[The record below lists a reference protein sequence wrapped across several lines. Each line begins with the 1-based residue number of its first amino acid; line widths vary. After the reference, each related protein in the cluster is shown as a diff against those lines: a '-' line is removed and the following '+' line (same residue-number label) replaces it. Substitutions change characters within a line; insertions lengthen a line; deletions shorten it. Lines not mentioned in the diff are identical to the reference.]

1 MAGVKRT
8 DVDAVAERASENRVK
23 RKTLRDSSEE
33 EDSRSE
39 LQRHP
44 NAPMT
49 EVGHVE
55 LPDVP
60 QSELDM
66 PPEEVARRAFNHG
79 ALLDPST
86 RAAAL
91 CELTARSP
99 LASTRTGEALR
110 AILDNADRAV
120 DILSLVGYNQL
131 RHLRANGFAIS
142 RIAKDLGVNVN
153 DLTAFMSQAPT
164 ASEDAMIDEEA
175 YADTKA
181 NELLEILEEANPT
194 SPFETDILKVRMNL
208 LLEMNKRLSH
218 KWAQRSEDDI
228 SVRMPTLNINL
239 TTMAPTPRMIQQEQ
253 QRAENGPTTRSL
265 TPDPSTPHSL
275 QSPGQTVGV
284 SSIDY
289 PELDDNDDLP
299 VVSPLVVIDQ
309 EDVE

>member
-8 DVDAVAERASENRVK
+8 DVDAVAERASEARVK
-23 RKTLRDSSEE
+23 RKTLRETNEE
-33 EDSRSE
+33 QDSRSALE
-39 LQRHP
+39 THP
-44 NAPMT
+44 HGPTT
-49 EVGHVE
+49 EVGHVQ

-60 QSELDM
+60 QGELDM

-86 RAAAL
+86 RSAAL
-91 CELTARSP
+91 TELTARSP
-99 LASTRTGEALR
+99 LASTKTGEALR
-110 AILDNADRAV
+110 DILDNADRAV

-131 RHLRANGFAIS
+131 RHLRANGFGIS

-181 NELLEILEEANPT
+181 TELLELLESANPS
-194 SPFETDILKVRMNL
+194 SPFETDILKIRMNL

-218 KWAQRSEDDI
+218 KWAQRSEEDI
-228 SVRMPTLNINL
+228 QVRMPTLNINL

-253 QRAENGPTTRSL
+253 QRISGGPTEQKTTAESSGPA
-265 TPDPSTPHSL
+265 TPAPIQPDGGS
-275 QSPGQTVGV
+275 V
-284 SSIDY
+284 SIDY
-289 PELDDNDDLP
+289 PAVGDNDDLP
-299 VVSPLVVIDQ
+299 VVGPIVIIDD
-309 EDVE
+309 EEMP